1 MRTVVFGIGHLERG
15 DDSAGW
21 LVADLIA
28 DDRPD
33 VEVAYVSADPTSL
46 LGDPRWATAQRVVV
60 VDAVDTGA
68 EPGTVHE
75 WAADDLVGRV
85 STTLG
90 NDHDLGV
97 ATTLTL
103 ARALGRLPSAVTVF
117 GIEAGHG
124 HRGSPPSHA
133 VLAAAEHVAAAVCM
147 LVTTSTPEE
156 QAWPRRSSYV
166 GTPTT
171 RVMS

>member
-1 MRTVVFGIGHLERG
+1 MRTVVFGIGDVERG

-21 LVADLIA
+21 LVADLVA
-28 DDRPD
+28 NGRPD

-46 LGDPRWATAQRVVV
+46 LGDPRWATAQHAVV
-60 VDAVDTGA
+60 VDAVITGA

-75 WAADDLVGRV
+75 WAADDLVGPV

-90 NDHDLGV
+90 DDHDLGV

-103 ARALGRLPSAVTVF
+103 AHALGRLPSDVTVV

-133 VLAAAEHVAAAVCM
+133 VLAAAERVAATLCM
-147 LVTTSTPEE
+147 LVPPAHRRDRRGQGDRVTSAHR
-156 QAWPRRSSYV
+156 QR
-166 GTPTT
+166 G
-171 RVMS
+171 